1 MGSVY
6 AEGLTEIGLTLEE
19 QILVHLTSNH
29 YPPVPKVMVETCI
42 EAIDKANGGEWDE
55 MVPMPEGVT
64 YKGETEAPVHAIVE
78 QHHLDF
84 WIVESELG
92 EE

>member
-1 MGSVY
+1 MGSAY

-29 YPPVPKVMVETCI
+29 YPPVPRVMVETCI
-42 EAIDKANGGEWDE
+42 EAIDKANEGEWDQ

-84 WIVESELG
+84 WIVESELD

>member
-42 EAIDKANGGEWDE
+42 EAIDKANEGEWDE

-64 YKGETEAPVHAIVE
+64 YKGETEAPVRAIVE

-84 WIVESELG
+84 WIVESELD